1 MAYHVWTTS
10 ISGMILELPGL
21 YFYRGFEINKH
32 LIEPFMYTEI
42 LQSLIN
48 HSLLRIMD
56 KLCSLL

>member
-48 HSLLRIMD
+48 HWD
-56 KLCSLL
+56 